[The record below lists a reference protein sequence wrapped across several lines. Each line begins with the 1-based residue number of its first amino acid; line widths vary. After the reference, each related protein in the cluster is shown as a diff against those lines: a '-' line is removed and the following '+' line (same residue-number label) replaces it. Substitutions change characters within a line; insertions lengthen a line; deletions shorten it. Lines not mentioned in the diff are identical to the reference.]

1 MKTFIESEKINILCD
16 SYGKNDKNTNENNS
30 KTFEKAEGKQ
40 SVWKKIASK
49 AKGVWERAKPII
61 SELTT
66 FIATATAFLKAV
78 TKLKVQCNSMKGA
91 FA

>member
-1 MKTFIESEKINILCD
+1 MKTFIEPEKIDILCD
-16 SYGKNDKNTNENNS
+16 NYRKSDTNTNENNS
-30 KTFEKAEGKQ
+30 KTFEKVEGKQ

-61 SELTT
+61 SELTK
-66 FIATATAFLKAV
+66 FITTATAFLKVV
-78 TKLKVQCNSMKGA
+78 TKFKVQCNNMKEA